1 VVQVI
6 YCLQPVD
13 NYERSLPLKGNA
25 HGAHG
30 RPSAW
35 SESPGKNKRVCSK
48 PHLRDVVSSR
58 RIVGRYSCRRRLEAH
73 GRGFRSRHSRL
84 PSDNALAS
92 ANVRHLVKNVFA
104 QICGFAQSRN
114 RVFPRMSDHVSPQR
128 VVVTNL
134 SRCQIEENLAGYQA
148 LRRWFTTTTSR
159 VATTS
164 QSRGVRRW
172 EKKS

>member
-13 NYERSLPLKGNA
+13 NYEGFLLLKENA

-58 RIVGRYSCRRRLEAH
+58 RIISRYSSRCHLKAH
-73 GRGFRSRHSRL
+73 GRGFRLRNSQL
-84 PSDNALAS
+84 PSDNVLAS
-92 ANVRHLVKNVFA
+92 ANVRHLVKNAFA
-104 QICGFAQSRN
+104 QICGFVQSRN
-114 RVFPRMSDHVSPQR
+114 HVFPRMSDHVSSRR
-128 VVVTNL
+128 VVIAN
-134 SRCQIEENLAGYQA
+134 SGWCQIEENLEGYQA
-148 LRRWFTTTTSR
+148 PRCWF
-159 VATTS
+159 ATTS
-164 QSRGVRRW
+164 
-172 EKKS
+172 